1 MGKFIPNR
9 NTFIVSAVL
18 LASLNGCVSVPV
30 ENPDDPWES
39 WNRGAQQFN
48 DDFDETI
55 MKPLAKGYLAA
66 TPEPVD
72 RGVSNFFNNIDD
84 IGVTVNDFLQFK
96 IQQAGLD
103 LSRFLIN
110 TTAGVAGFIDV
121 AAMIDLPKHNEDFE
135 QTLGVWGVSSGPYL
149 VIPFWGPSSPRGVG
163 GLIGDAATDP
173 INYTI
178 FGGVAANV
186 AGTAS
191 DLLDVTDRRA
201 GLMTTE
207 KIVDEAALDKYTFIR
222 DSYRQHREY
231 LINDGNV
238 SEDDPLEPLEGNE
251 SEGMSLEPGQR

>member
-1 MGKFIPNR
+1 MGKSIRNR
-9 NTFIVSAVL
+9 NVFIVSAVL
-18 LASLNGCVSVPV
+18 LASSSGCVSVPV

-48 DDFDETI
+48 DDFDENI
-55 MKPLAKGYLAA
+55 MKPLAKGYLVA

-72 RGVSNFFNNIDD
+72 RGISNFFSNIDD
-84 IGVTVNDFLQFK
+84 IGVTLNDALQWK
-96 IQQAGLD
+96 VQQAGMD
-103 LSRFLIN
+103 MGRFLLN
-110 TTAGVAGFIDV
+110 TTVGVAGFIDV
-121 AAMIDLPKHNEDFE
+121 ATDIGLPKHNEDFE

-163 GLIGDAATDP
+163 GLIGDAAMDP
-173 INYTI
+173 VNYTV

-207 KIVDEAALDKYTFIR
+207 KIVDEAAIDRYAFIR
-222 DSYRQHREY
+222 NSYQQHREY
-231 LINDGNV
+231 LVNDGNIP
-238 SEDDPLEPLEGNE
+238 EDDLLEPIESNE
-251 SEGMSLEPGQR
+251 SEGMTMEPSQ